1 MYLYYVNPSPFF
13 LAHVRGGVNL
23 EQSEIMSKLRLF
35 ADTASPVT
43 RAVMLLLATN
53 NVPHEFVHISL
64 KDGEI

>member
-1 MYLYYVNPSPFF
+1 
-13 LAHVRGGVNL
+13 
-23 EQSEIMSKLRLF
+23 MSKLRLF